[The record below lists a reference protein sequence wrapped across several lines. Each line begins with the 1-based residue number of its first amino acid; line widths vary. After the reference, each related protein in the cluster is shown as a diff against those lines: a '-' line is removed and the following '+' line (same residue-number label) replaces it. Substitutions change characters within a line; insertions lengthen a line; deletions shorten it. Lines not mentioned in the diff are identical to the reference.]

1 MLYVDKH
8 RPRDLSELVVHSS
21 IGERLKQLAIEGDVP
36 HALFY
41 GPPGAGKKT
50 LVMCL
55 LRELFGPAA
64 ERLRVQSKAWKVQ
77 QASRSINVEVR
88 VLTSACHVEVN
99 PSDAGSRDRHV
110 VGELIKDIAR
120 SKPIDTHSRPF
131 KVLVLNEVDKLSKE
145 AQHALRRTMERYS
158 SSCRLLLVCN
168 SLSKVC
174 HAVFQ
179 LS

>member
-1 MLYVDKH
+1 MLLVDKH
-8 RPRDLSELVVHSS
+8 RPRDLSELVVHTG
-21 IGERLKQLAIEGDVP
+21 IGERLQALARTGDVP

-41 GPPGAGKKT
+41 GSPGAGKKT

-64 ERLRVQSKAWKVQ
+64 ERLRVESKAWKVAQ
-77 QASRSINVEVR
+77 SGRNLNVEIR
-88 VLTSACHVEVN
+88 VLSSPCHVEVN
-99 PSDAGSRDRHV
+99 PSDAGLRDRHV
-110 VGELIKDIAR
+110 VSEMLKDIAR
-120 SKPIDTHSRPF
+120 SKPLDSHSQSF

-174 HAVFQ
+174 P
-179 LS
+179 

>member
-1 MLYVDKH
+1 MLLVDKH
-8 RPRDLSELVVHSS
+8 RPRDLSELVVHTE
-21 IGERLKQLAIEGDVP
+21 IGERLQALARTGDVP

-41 GPPGAGKKT
+41 GSPGAGKKT

-64 ERLRVQSKAWKVQ
+64 ERLRVESKAWKVAQ
-77 QASRSINVEVR
+77 SGRNLNVEIR
-88 VLTSACHVEVN
+88 VLSSPCHVEVN
-99 PSDAGSRDRHV
+99 PSDAGLRDRHV
-110 VGELIKDIAR
+110 VSEMLKDIAR
-120 SKPIDTHSRPF
+120 SKPLDSHSQPF

-174 HAVFQ
+174 PR
-179 LS
+179 

>member
-1 MLYVDKH
+1 MLLVDKH
-8 RPRDLSELVVHSS
+8 RPRDLSELVVHTG
-21 IGERLKQLAIEGDVP
+21 IGERLQALARTGDVP

-41 GPPGAGKKT
+41 GSPGAGKKT

-64 ERLRVQSKAWKVQ
+64 ERLRVESKAWKVAQ
-77 QASRSINVEVR
+77 SGRNLNVEIR
-88 VLTSACHVEVN
+88 VLSSPCHVEVN
-99 PSDAGSRDRHV
+99 PSDAGLRDRHV
-110 VGELIKDIAR
+110 VSEMLKDIAR
-120 SKPIDTHSRPF
+120 SKPLDSHSQPF

-174 HAVFQ
+174 PR
-179 LS
+179 

>member
-1 MLYVDKH
+1 MLLVDKH
-8 RPRDLSELVVHSS
+8 RPRDLSELVVHTG
-21 IGERLKQLAIEGDVP
+21 IGERLQALARTGDVP

-41 GPPGAGKKT
+41 GSPGAGKKT

-64 ERLRVQSKAWKVQ
+64 ERLRVESKAWKVAQ
-77 QASRSINVEVR
+77 SGRNLNVEIR
-88 VLTSACHVEVN
+88 VLSSPCHVEVN
-99 PSDAGSRDRHV
+99 PSDAGLRDRHV
-110 VGELIKDIAR
+110 VSEMLKDIAR
-120 SKPIDTHSRPF
+120 SKPLDSHSQPF

-174 HAVFQ
+174 FR
-179 LS
+179 

>member
-1 MLYVDKH
+1 MLLVDKH
-8 RPRDLSELVVHSS
+8 RPRDLSELVVHTG
-21 IGERLKQLAIEGDVP
+21 IGERLQALARTGDVP

-41 GPPGAGKKT
+41 GSPGAGKKT

-64 ERLRVQSKAWKVQ
+64 ERLRVESKAWKVAQ
-77 QASRSINVEVR
+77 SGRNLNVEIR
-88 VLTSACHVEVN
+88 VLSSPCHVEVN
-99 PSDAGSRDRHV
+99 PSDAGLRDRHV
-110 VGELIKDIAR
+110 VSEMLKDIAR
-120 SKPIDTHSRPF
+120 SKPLDSHSQPF

-174 HAVFQ
+174 
-179 LS
+179 S

>member
-1 MLYVDKH
+1 MLLVDKH
-8 RPRDLSELVVHSS
+8 RPRDLSELVVHTG
-21 IGERLKQLAIEGDVP
+21 IGERLQALARTGDVP

-41 GPPGAGKKT
+41 GSPGAGKKT

-64 ERLRVQSKAWKVQ
+64 ERLRVESKAWKVAQ
-77 QASRSINVEVR
+77 SGRNLNVEIR
-88 VLTSACHVEVN
+88 VLSSPCHVEVN
-99 PSDAGSRDRHV
+99 PSDAGLRDRHV
-110 VGELIKDIAR
+110 VSEMLKDIAR
-120 SKPIDTHSRPF
+120 SKPLDSHSQPF

-174 HAVFQ
+174 P
-179 LS
+179 

>member
-1 MLYVDKH
+1 MLLVDKH
-8 RPRDLSELVVHSS
+8 RPRDLSELVVHTG
-21 IGERLKQLAIEGDVP
+21 IGERLQALARTGDVP

-41 GPPGAGKKT
+41 GSPGAGKKT

-64 ERLRVQSKAWKVQ
+64 ERLRVESKAWKVAQ
-77 QASRSINVEVR
+77 SGRNLNVEIR
-88 VLTSACHVEVN
+88 VLSSPCHVEVN
-99 PSDAGSRDRHV
+99 PSDAGLRDRHV
-110 VGELIKDIAR
+110 VSEMLKDIAR
-120 SKPIDTHSRPF
+120 SKPLDSHSQPF

-174 HAVFQ
+174 
-179 LS
+179 LR

>member
-1 MLYVDKH
+1 MLLVDKH
-8 RPRDLSELVVHSS
+8 RPRDLSELVVHTG
-21 IGERLKQLAIEGDVP
+21 IGERLQALARTGDVP

-41 GPPGAGKKT
+41 GSPGAGKKT

-64 ERLRVQSKAWKVQ
+64 ERLRVESKAWKVAQ
-77 QASRSINVEVR
+77 SGRNLNVEIR
-88 VLTSACHVEVN
+88 VLSSPCHVEVN
-99 PSDAGSRDRHV
+99 PSDAGLRDRHV
-110 VGELIKDIAR
+110 VSEMLKDIAR
-120 SKPIDTHSRPF
+120 SKPLDSHSQPF

-174 HAVFQ
+174 PQ
-179 LS
+179 

>member
-1 MLYVDKH
+1 MLLVDKH
-8 RPRDLSELVVHSS
+8 RPRDLSELVVHTG
-21 IGERLKQLAIEGDVP
+21 IGERLQALARTGDVP

-41 GPPGAGKKT
+41 GSPGAGKKT

-64 ERLRVQSKAWKVQ
+64 ERLRVESKAWKVAQ
-77 QASRSINVEVR
+77 SGRNLNVEIR
-88 VLTSACHVEVN
+88 VLSSSCHVEVN
-99 PSDAGSRDRHV
+99 PSDAGLRDRHV
-110 VGELIKDIAR
+110 VSEMLKDIAR
-120 SKPIDTHSRPF
+120 SKPLDSHSQPF

-174 HAVFQ
+174 PR
-179 LS
+179 

>member
-1 MLYVDKH
+1 MLLVDKH
-8 RPRDLSELVVHSS
+8 RPRDLSELVVHTG
-21 IGERLKQLAIEGDVP
+21 IGERLQALARTGDVP

-64 ERLRVQSKAWKVQ
+64 ERLRVESKAWKVAQ
-77 QASRSINVEVR
+77 SGRNLNVEIR
-88 VLTSACHVEVN
+88 VLSSPCHVEVN
-99 PSDAGSRDRHV
+99 PSDAGLRDRHV
-110 VGELIKDIAR
+110 VSEMLKDIAR
-120 SKPIDTHSRPF
+120 SKPLDSHSQPF

-174 HAVFQ
+174 
-179 LS
+179 LR